1 MSQRV
6 LHQQIE
12 GTVVKPFQLPYAL
25 YLPPGYEGRGEQRWP
40 VLFFLHG
47 AGERGDDLDLV
58 AVHGPLK
65 QVKEGK
71 EFPFIIVAPQCPE
84 NWTWDRSLDEL
95 DQLFLETIRNYAVDV
110 ERIYLTGL
118 SMGGFGTWHWAVH
131 QPRAF
136 AALVPICGGTWWLMG
151 FPERI
156 AVLKDVPIWAFHGG
170 DDPVVP
176 CKMTEDLVE
185 VLLNLQAP
193 IRFTKY
199 AGVGHDSWTLAYN
212 EPELIPWL
220 LEQRNPSFSFRE
232 GGQVE

>member
-1 MSQRV
+1 MVRLCRREFFINRSKVLLLSPFSCPTLCTYRRV
-6 LHQQIE
+6 
-12 GTVVKPFQLPYAL
+12 T
-25 YLPPGYEGRGEQRWP
+25 RGE
-40 VLFFLHG
+40 G
-47 AGERGDDLDLV
+47 SSAGLYCFSSTVQGS
-58 AVHGPLK
+58 G
-65 QVKEGK
+65 GT
-71 EFPFIIVAPQCPE
+71 
-84 NWTWDRSLDEL
+84 NSTWDRSLDEL
-95 DQLFLETIRNYAVDV
+95 DQLFLEIIRNYAVDV